1 MNKYEV
7 LFNEIV
13 DLTQSQELSWK
24 QARRHA
30 NSELIFNPNSVFRQF
45 TADFPRGDTEFKLL
59 LVEKKYDDPDHDFAY
74 ERYVPEVLIVDSEG
88 ELVTTLT
95 DSVIERANLLRLA
108 DMVETR
114 SDKAHKLFEPGSSSS
129 IA

>member
-1 MNKYEV
+1 MNKYET
-7 LFNEIV
+7 LFDEIIN
-13 DLTQSQELSWK
+13 LTQSQELSWK
-24 QARRHA
+24 QARRNA

-45 TADFPRGDTEFKLL
+45 TADFTRGDTEFKLL
-59 LVEKKYDDPDHDFAY
+59 LVEKKYDDPALDFAY

-114 SDKAHKLFEPGSSSS
+114 SDKANKLFEPGSRSN

>member
-1 MNKYEV
+1 MNKYET
-7 LFNEIV
+7 LFNEIIS
-13 DLTQSQELSWK
+13 LTQSEELSWK
-24 QARRHA
+24 QARRNA

-45 TADFPRGDTEFKLL
+45 TADFARGDTDFKLL
-59 LVEKKYDDPDHDFAY
+59 LVEKKYDDPDPDFAY
-74 ERYVPEVLIVDSEG
+74 ERYVPEVLIVDKDG

-95 DSVIERANLLRLA
+95 DSVIERRNLLRLA

-114 SDKAHKLFEPGSSSS
+114 SDKASKLFEPGSRSN

>member
-1 MNKYEV
+1 MNKYET
-7 LFNEIV
+7 LFDEILK
-13 DLTQSQELSWK
+13 LTQSRALSWI
-24 QARRHA
+24 QTRRAA
-30 NSELIFNPNSVFRQF
+30 NSELIFNPSSVFRQF
-45 TADFPRGDTEFKLL
+45 TADFPRGDSEFKLL
-59 LVEKKYDDPDHDFAY
+59 LVEKKYDDPDHDFVYQKYA
-74 ERYVPEVLIVDSEG
+74 PELLIVDDKG

-114 SDKAHKLFEPGSSSS
+114 SDKANKLFAPGPSSN